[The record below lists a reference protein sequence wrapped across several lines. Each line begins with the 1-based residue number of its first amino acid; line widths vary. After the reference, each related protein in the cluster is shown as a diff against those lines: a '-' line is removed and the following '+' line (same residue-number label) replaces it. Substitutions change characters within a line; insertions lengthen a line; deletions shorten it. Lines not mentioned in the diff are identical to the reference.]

1 MASTPD
7 ASVLTSRP
15 PWHIAWA
22 EVVLILLV
30 FAAQAGWPA
39 PEPNE
44 PHYLGKAKHFWDP
57 GWAPDDFFFASADSH
72 RVFYVTIGW
81 LSHYMPLATL
91 AWCGR
96 ALTWFLLAWS
106 WRRLSWAV
114 VPSPGWA
121 VLSGLIFLS
130 LNVCCHWAG
139 EWVIG
144 GFEAKGLAYALV
156 FAALAA
162 LIGERWN
169 RSWLLLGAASAL
181 HVLVGGWSA
190 VAVAWSWLTRR
201 GESSPS
207 RKMLLGIVGGALLAF
222 FGLVPALALNWNVA
236 PAVVV
241 EANDI
246 YVFERLKHHLVPQ
259 EFPPW
264 LIARHLLLIIGW
276 LVLARH
282 AGGSPKVHRLGGVV
296 LGALAIEFG
305 GLAISLAADAYPAWS
320 AGLLRLYWFRLSDV
334 MLPVGVALAGVAATA
349 GMARRRWT
357 AVAGWIAL
365 CLTLAAYHRQEYA
378 IVRHFHQ
385 TPRADKSGKV
395 VNAADWRDA
404 CEWVAGHTPA
414 DATFLT
420 PRLAQTFTW
429 HAGRGQVASW
439 KDIPQDAAAIV
450 EWWRRINAIHGTRDP
465 TWQGEWYDSLSLRST
480 KTLRR
485 FGEKYKARYLVTES
499 KPRLALPRL
508 YENNSYAVYEL
519 TR

>member
-1 MASTPD
+1 
-7 ASVLTSRP
+7 
-15 PWHIAWA
+15 
-22 EVVLILLV
+22 
-30 FAAQAGWPA
+30 
-39 PEPNE
+39 
-44 PHYLGKAKHFWDP
+44 
-57 GWAPDDFFFASADSH
+57 
-72 RVFYVTIGW
+72 
-81 LSHYMPLATL
+81 
-91 AWCGR
+91 
-96 ALTWFLLAWS
+96 LLAWS

-114 VPSPGWA
+114 VPIPGWA
-121 VLSGLIFLS
+121 VLSGLVFLS

-139 EWVIG
+139 EWVVG
-144 GFEAKGLAYALV
+144 GFEAKGLSYALV

-162 LIGERWN
+162 LVEGRWN

-201 GESSPS
+201 GEGPPPRS
-207 RKMLLGIVGGALLAF
+207 MLLGIVGGALLAL
-222 FGLVPALALNWNVA
+222 FGLVPALALNWNVT
-236 PAVVV
+236 PAVVA

-264 LIARHLLLIIGW
+264 LMARHLFLLLGW
-276 LVLARH
+276 LALARH
-282 AGGSPKVHRLGGVV
+282 AGKSPKLDRLRGVV

-305 GLAISLAADAYPAWS
+305 GLAISLAADAYPAWT
-320 AGLLRLYWFRLSDV
+320 AGMLRLYWFRLSDV
-334 MLPVGVALAGVAATA
+334 MLPVGIALAGVDATA
-349 GMARRRWT
+349 GLTRWRCP

-365 CLTLAAYHRQEYA
+365 SLVLAGYHRQEYA
-378 IVRHFHQ
+378 IVRHFQEYASFRHMHQ
-385 TPRADKSGKV
+385 TPRADKPGRV

-404 CEWVAGHTPA
+404 CEWVAVNTPPN
-414 DATFLT
+414 ATFLT

-439 KDIPQDAAAIV
+439 KDIPQDATAIV
-450 EWWRRINAIHGTRDP
+450 EWWRRIHAIHGTRDP

-480 KTLRR
+480 KTLLR
-485 FGEKYKARYLVTES
+485 FGEKYGARYLVTES
-499 KPRLALPRL
+499 QPRLALELL